1 MKDRFKTPESNPVKK
16 PSINYCTLSQLCCTH
31 SLPSWLPR
39 RSVTSVVI
47 LCYSRLHFPNRLFF
61 FQVLI
66 TQSCLTLSD
75 PMDSYVACQPPLSTD
90 FSRQAYWSEKPIP
103 SPGNRPNPGIEPG
116 SPSLQADSLPSEPP
130 GKQGF
135 IGP

>member
-1 MKDRFKTPESNPVKK
+1 MKERFKTPESNPVKK

-61 FQVLI
+61 FSSVNH
-66 TQSCLTLSD
+66 SVVSD
-75 PMDSYVACQPPLSTD
+75 SFRPHGLYVACQPPLSTD